1 MKAEEQVLCFERRLL
16 DKLGSFQGL
25 SLDVGKYMTVVA
37 SPSNLFYRPRS
48 EAEQDMRYKQ
58 LIPYVIIVHDNRVLR
73 YRRGRGGG
81 EGRLH
86 GLYSIGVGGH
96 ISNEDVGLFS
106 DDALGYYDGMRR
118 EVEEEV
124 AIEAPLKETAV
135 AVINDDCTEVGSVH
149 FAVVHIMRI
158 ANESVAGRRK
168 GILAPEFIDISSASK
183 DLASYETWSRL
194 CLENISSLLSKAEST
209 DGTLHQ
215 ILR

>member
-1 MKAEEQVLCFERRLL
+1 MKAEEQVLCFDRRLL
-16 DKLGSFQGL
+16 DELGVFQGL
-25 SLDVGKYMTVVA
+25 CLDVEKYLAVVA
-37 SPSNLFYRPRS
+37 SPSNLLYRPRS
-48 EAEQDMRYKQ
+48 EAEQDKRYKQ
-58 LIPYVIIVHDNRVLR
+58 LIPYVVIVHNGRVLR
-73 YRRGRGGG
+73 YKRGRGGG

-96 ISNEDVGLFS
+96 ISDEDVGLFS

-124 AIEAPLKETAV
+124 AIEAPLKEAAV

-158 ANESVAGRRK
+158 ATESVAGRRK
-168 GILAPEFIDISSASK
+168 GILAPEFIEITSASK

-194 CLENISSLLSKAEST
+194 CLEHMSSLLSKAEAT
-209 DGTLHQ
+209 DATLHRL
-215 ILR
+215 LR